1 MNYKL
6 TVAYDGTRYRG
17 WQRLGEGAQSIQGK
31 LEAVLSRME
40 GRPVEV
46 HGAGR
51 TDAGVHALG
60 QVASVRLSEDRGPGE
75 IMDYVNRYLPED
87 IGVLRVEEVPP
98 RFHARLTPSQKTYRY
113 RIWASPLPCVFE
125 RRWCC
130 CPERIPDAGKMA
142 EAAPLFLG
150 RHDFAAFQAAGGT
163 ARTTVRTIDRAELL
177 SSTPEITLIVSGNA
191 FLYNMVRAMVG
202 TCVYA
207 SEGKLSPDEIPSLL
221 DGKNR
226 TDAGPTA
233 PPQGLYMTNLWYPI
247 PGLPYRG

>member
-17 WQRLGEGAQSIQGK
+17 WQRLGEGTQSIQGK

-40 GRPVEV
+40 GRPVEIQ
-46 HGAGR
+46 GAGR

-60 QVASVRLSEDRGPGE
+60 QTVSVRLSEGRTPGE

-87 IGVLRVEEVPP
+87 IGVLSVEEAPP
-98 RFHARLTPSQKTYRY
+98 RFHARLTPSRKTYRY

-130 CPERIPDAGKMA
+130 CPERIPDGQRMA

-150 RHDFAAFQAAGGT
+150 RHDFAAFHSGKT
-163 ARTTVRTIDRAELL
+163 KKSTVRTIYAIEVTPVGPELH
-177 SSTPEITLIVSGNA
+177 ITVTGDG
-191 FLYNMVRAMVG
+191 FLYNMVRIMAG
-202 TCVYA
+202 TLLEIGWGEREAA
-207 SEGKLSPDEIPSLL
+207 SIPAALE
-221 DGKNR
+221 
-226 TDAGPTA
+226 AGDRALAGFTA
-233 PPQGLYMTNLWYPI
+233 PPQGLCLMEVNYL
-247 PGLPYRG
+247 

>member
-51 TDAGVHALG
+51 TDAGVHAMG
-60 QVASVRLSEDRGPGE
+60 QVASVRLSDDRTPGE
-75 IMDYVNRYLPED
+75 IMNYVNHYLPED
-87 IGVLRVEEVPP
+87 IGVLFVEEAPP
-98 RFHARLTPSQKTYRY
+98 RFHARLTPSRKTYRY
-113 RIWASPLPCVFE
+113 RIWASGLPCVFE

-130 CPERIPDAGKMA
+130 CPDRIPDAERMA

-150 RHDFAAFQAAGGT
+150 RHDFAAFHSGKT
-163 ARTTVRTIDRAELL
+163 KKSTVRTICGIEVAPVGQELH
-177 SSTPEITLIVSGNA
+177 ITVTGDG
-191 FLYNMVRAMVG
+191 FLYNMVRIIAG
-202 TCVYA
+202 TLLEIGWGEREAA
-207 SEGKLSPDEIPSLL
+207 SIPEALESGDRAL
-221 DGKNR
+221 
-226 TDAGPTA
+226 AGFTA
-233 PPQGLYMTNLWYPI
+233 PPQGLCLMEVNYL
-247 PGLPYRG
+247 

>member
-17 WQRLGEGAQSIQGK
+17 WQRLGEGTQSIQGK

-40 GRPVEV
+40 GRPVEIQ
-46 HGAGR
+46 GAGR

-60 QVASVRLSEDRGPGE
+60 QTVSVRLSEGRTPGE

-87 IGVLRVEEVPP
+87 VGVLSVEEAPP
-98 RFHARLTPSQKTYRY
+98 RFHARLTPSRKTYRY

-130 CPERIPDAGKMA
+130 CPERIPDGRRMA

-150 RHDFAAFQAAGGT
+150 RHDFAAFHSGKT
-163 ARTTVRTIDRAELL
+163 KKSTVRTIYAIEVKPVGPELHF
-177 SSTPEITLIVSGNA
+177 TVTGDG
-191 FLYNMVRAMVG
+191 FLYNMVRIMAG
-202 TCVYA
+202 TLLEIGWGEREAA
-207 SEGKLSPDEIPSLL
+207 SISAALEGGDRAL
-221 DGKNR
+221 
-226 TDAGPTA
+226 AGFTA
-233 PPQGLYMTNLWYPI
+233 PPQGLCLMEVNYL
-247 PGLPYRG
+247 

>member
-40 GRPVEV
+40 GRPVEIQ
-46 HGAGR
+46 GAGR

-60 QVASVRLSEDRGPGE
+60 QTVSVRLSEGRTPGE

-87 IGVLRVEEVPP
+87 VGVLSVEEAPP
-98 RFHARLTPSQKTYRY
+98 RFHARLTPSRQTYRY

-130 CPERIPDAGKMA
+130 CPERIPDGRRMA

-150 RHDFAAFQAAGGT
+150 RHDFAAFHSGKT
-163 ARTTVRTIDRAELL
+163 KKSTVRTIYAIEVKPVGPELHV
-177 SSTPEITLIVSGNA
+177 TVTGDG
-191 FLYNMVRAMVG
+191 FLYNMVRIMAGTLLEIGWGEREAASIPAALEAGDRAM
-202 TCVYA
+202 
-207 SEGKLSPDEIPSLL
+207 
-221 DGKNR
+221 
-226 TDAGPTA
+226 AGFTA
-233 PPQGLYMTNLWYPI
+233 PPQGLCLMEVNYL
-247 PGLPYRG
+247 

>member
-40 GRPVEV
+40 GRPVKIQ
-46 HGAGR
+46 GAGR

-60 QVASVRLSEDRGPGE
+60 QTVSVRLSEGRIPGE

-87 IGVLRVEEVPP
+87 VGVLSVEEAPP
-98 RFHARLTPSQKTYRY
+98 RFHARLPPSRKTYRY

-130 CPERIPDAGKMA
+130 CPERIPDGQRMA

-150 RHDFAAFQAAGGT
+150 RHDFAAFHSGKT
-163 ARTTVRTIDRAELL
+163 KKSTVRTIYAIEVTPVGPELH
-177 SSTPEITLIVSGNA
+177 ITVTGA
-191 FLYNMVRAMVG
+191 GFLYNMVRIMAG
-202 TCVYA
+202 TLLEIGWGEREAA
-207 SEGKLSPDEIPSLL
+207 SIPAVLE
-221 DGKNR
+221 
-226 TDAGPTA
+226 AGDRALAGFTA
-233 PPQGLYMTNLWYPI
+233 PPQGLCLMEVNYL
-247 PGLPYRG
+247 